1 MELKVCVGSACHLKN
16 SRVVIEEFKRLIS
29 ENNLEG
35 EITLM
40 GSFCMGKCGEKGVS
54 VMAGNEFYSVIPEET
69 ETFFNEKVRGRL

>member
-29 ENNLEG
+29 ENNLEDK
-35 EITLM
+35 ITLM

-54 VMAGNEFYSVIPEET
+54 VMADNEFYSVIPEET